1 MCMCICLFVKE
12 PQKVHREEE
21 LKCQFIWAQ
30 KNEIHGKIFF
40 HNISTCHELFGVYTC
55 SLMMQKCM

>member
-21 LKCQFIWAQ
+21 LKGQFILVQ

-40 HNISTCHELFGVYTC
+40 II
-55 SLMMQKCM
+55 